1 VGSVE
6 INGISY
12 SLPDGRPLLRDLSFS
27 IDEGSVTALVGPNGA
42 GKTTL
47 IGLITGEL
55 EPDEGS
61 ISVNGQL
68 AVMSQFIG
76 SIRDDTT
83 VRQLL
88 VQIAPRLIREAA
100 EHLEAA
106 EDSLIEHD
114 DERHQMAYAQAIAD
128 WGDVGGY
135 DAEVSWDTCATE
147 SLGLPLSEVGRRRVA
162 SLSGGEQKR
171 LVLLSLL
178 SGPADVL
185 LLDEPDNYLDV
196 PGKEWLESRL
206 RASRKTVVLIS
217 HDRELLRQVATR
229 VVTLEPNPAGCT
241 AWVHGAGFATYHDAR
256 QARQA
261 RLEELRRR
269 WDDELAH
276 LKQMV
281 VEFRQRAAT
290 SDKFASRLRAAE
302 TRLAKFVEAGPP
314 EEVPRPQRITMRLK
328 GGRTGKRALVCKALS
343 LDGLSEAF
351 DLEVFFGERLALLGA
366 NGTGKSHF
374 LRLLAAGGGNSVD
387 SPVVGGVGFSG
398 EALLGARVVP
408 GHFAQTHD
416 HLELVGR
423 TLTEILRKD
432 FDLPTEGAIA
442 SLGRYELSRAR
453 NQRFET
459 LSGGQQARLQILSLE
474 LSGATM
480 LLLDEPT
487 DNLDVESAE
496 ALEAGLASYEGTVL
510 AATHDRYFAGSF
522 DRFILFGTDGSV
534 SETDGPIW
542 SDLASTGRGRTSA
555 DGVRLGQAAA
565 GARLRAGR

>member
-1 VGSVE
+1 
-6 INGISY
+6 
-12 SLPDGRPLLRDLSFS
+12 
-27 IDEGSVTALVGPNGA
+27 
-42 GKTTL
+42 
-47 IGLITGEL
+47 
-55 EPDEGS
+55 
-61 ISVNGQL
+61 
-68 AVMSQFIG
+68 
-76 SIRDDTT
+76 
-83 VRQLL
+83 
-88 VQIAPRLIREAA
+88 
-100 EHLEAA
+100 
-106 EDSLIEHD
+106 
-114 DERHQMAYAQAIAD
+114 
-128 WGDVGGY
+128 
-135 DAEVSWDTCATE
+135 
-147 SLGLPLSEVGRRRVA
+147 
-162 SLSGGEQKR
+162 
-171 LVLLSLL
+171 
-178 SGPADVL
+178 
-185 LLDEPDNYLDV
+185 
-196 PGKEWLESRL
+196 
-206 RASRKTVVLIS
+206 
-217 HDRELLRQVATR
+217 
-229 VVTLEPNPAGCT
+229 
-241 AWVHGAGFATYHDAR
+241 
-256 QARQA
+256 
-261 RLEELRRR
+261 
-269 WDDELAH
+269 
-276 LKQMV
+276 
-281 VEFRQRAAT
+281 
-290 SDKFASRLRAAE
+290 
-302 TRLAKFVEAGPP
+302 
-314 EEVPRPQRITMRLK
+314 
-328 GGRTGKRALVCKALS
+328 VCKALS